1 VPLDGET
8 AAASEQPRRRGSA
21 IAGALGAVLGV
32 ALFAWYVRGVGPA
45 AIWDGLRSVGWGFA
59 AIIGITGVRFALRA
73 AALTFCVDPPYRVP
87 FLSAFN
93 AVLCGDALGNLTP
106 LGLIASEPTKAAFLR
121 PHAPMAPAV
130 AAVAIETLLYT
141 LTVAAMIAA
150 TTLALLATVNLPDP
164 MRHAAMLAVAAIA
177 AGLAFAA
184 WLSRRRPAIVRRVLA
199 RLLPAD
205 SRLHAT
211 GAKLHDLERQI
222 FTFTSRRR
230 DALAPVLGCQAAF
243 HALGVLEI
251 YVTLWMILPAGAPL
265 MTAFILEGANRLV
278 QVVFKPVPLRAGV
291 DEVTTGTFTQM
302 LGYGPTLGATLA
314 IVRKVRTVFWVL
326 VGTALLVRRGIRNR
340 P

>member
-8 AAASEQPRRRGSA
+8 AAASEKPRRRGST
-21 IAGALGAVLGV
+21 IAGVLGAVLGV

-45 AIWDGLRSVGWGFA
+45 QIWDGLRSVGWGFA

-73 AALTFCVDPPYRVP
+73 AALSLCVDPPYRVP

-121 PHAPMAPAV
+121 PHAPMGPAV

-177 AGLAFAA
+177 AGLVFAA
-184 WLSRRRPAIVRRVLA
+184 WLSWRRPAIVRRVLS

-211 GAKLHDLERQI
+211 GDKLHDLERQI
-222 FTFTSRRR
+222 FTFASRRR
-230 DALAPVLGCQAAF
+230 DVLAPVLACQATF

-251 YVTLWMILPAGAPL
+251 YVTLWLILPAGAPL

-326 VGTALLVRRGIRNR
+326 VGTVLLVRRGMRKR